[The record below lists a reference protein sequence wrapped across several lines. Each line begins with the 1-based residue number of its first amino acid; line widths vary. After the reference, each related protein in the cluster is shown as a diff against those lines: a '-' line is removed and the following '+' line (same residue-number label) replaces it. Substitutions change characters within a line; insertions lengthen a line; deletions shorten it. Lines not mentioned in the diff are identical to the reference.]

1 MARGTIRRRSPDV
14 WQLRWDAP
22 RGEDGERNQKSKIF
36 RGDKKA
42 AQAELMLMVSDLN
55 KTK

>member
-1 MARGTIRRRSPDV
+1 MAQDEIRKLPES
-14 WQLRWDAP
+14 WKLRWDDP

-42 AQAELMLMVSDLN
+42 AQAALMLMVSDLN